1 VSRCGSADVKVRNP
15 IRHHLTPPCSLI
27 MVGTQIMQELSA
39 RARLTI
45 RALVHQAARWIDP
58 PGVDSQVSP
67 AASPELSPVFSDY
80 LEALHQARTFCLAA
94 MPPGARTV
102 LSVGASGNWYF
113 EWFAHA
119 YGEVRR
125 HIGVEAF
132 VDQPPELPGNVE
144 WVAADLAGPDGVA
157 SVESSSV
164 DLVFSGQNIE
174 HLWPEQVVAFL
185 VESNRVL
192 RDGGWLVVDS
202 PNRDVTASYRWTM
215 GEHTVELTP
224 DDASGLLASA
234 GFELVTMKGIWLCR
248 DSGKLMDLE
257 PPGTVAG
264 APQVLERM
272 MLATNR
278 PEDSF
283 LWWAEARKVTEPD
296 VAALERSVDSIFT
309 DHWEERVGRM
319 RSNEGSP
326 VALSDHRDGVR
337 LEKGRPGYLLF
348 GPYLALRPGVYE
360 LSMEL
365 EWADCV
371 DESRPIGIME
381 VVASQEILAEVPV
394 FARGPSGRTI
404 VKHTVE
410 LGELRFGVEARLKS
424 TGTAQLTAPLTL
436 RMAPNPF
443 RTPESRSAT

>member
-1 VSRCGSADVKVRNP
+1 
-15 IRHHLTPPCSLI
+15 
-27 MVGTQIMQELSA
+27 MVGTQLTRAISA
-39 RARLTI
+39 RSRQTI
-45 RALVHQAARWIDP
+45 LALAHRAARWVGQP
-58 PGVDSQVSP
+58 NVDSHVLP
-67 AASPELSPVFSDY
+67 ASSGQLSPVFSDY
-80 LEALHQARTFCLAA
+80 LETLHQARTFCLAA
-94 MPPGARTV
+94 MPLGADTV

-113 EWFAHA
+113 EWFARA
-119 YGEVRR
+119 YGEVNR

-132 VDQPPELPGNVE
+132 LDQPPELPNNVE

-157 SVESSSV
+157 SVASSSV

-185 VESNRVL
+185 LESNRVL

-202 PNRDVTASYRWTM
+202 PNRDVTASYHWTM

-224 DDASGLLASA
+224 GDASDLLAAA
-234 GFELVTMKGIWLCR
+234 GFEVVTMKGIWLCR
-248 DSGKLMDLE
+248 DSGKLLDLE

-283 LWWAEARKVTEPD
+283 LWWAEARKVTTPD
-296 VAALERSVDSIFT
+296 IAALEHAVGSIFN

-326 VALSDHRDGVR
+326 VALADHRDGVR
-337 LEKGRPGYLLF
+337 LETGSVGYLLF
-348 GPYLALRPGVYE
+348 GPYLALRPGIYE
-360 LSMEL
+360 LTLEL
-365 EWADCV
+365 EWADCR
-371 DESRPIGIME
+371 DESGPIGVME
-381 VVASQEILAEVPV
+381 VVANQELLGETSV
-394 FARGPSGRTI
+394 FPHGTSGRTI
-404 VKHTVE
+404 VNCTIE
-410 LGELRFGVEARLKS
+410 LEELRFGVEARLKS

-436 RMAPNPF
+436 RMVPNPYGPLQI
-443 RTPESRSAT
+443 RPGT